1 MNLIQTLILSFVEG
15 VTEFL
20 PISSTGH
27 LILTTQILGIASTEF
42 VKSFTI
48 IIQLGAILSVV
59 AIYFKTMMNKKI
71 WPQIIIAFL
80 PSAVIGFLL
89 YGFIKGVLIGN
100 SLVTVIALFIGG
112 LAFIGIEYWHKDL
125 PAGRQGKKQT
135 DGNIENISYKNAF
148 IIGLFQSIS
157 VIPGVSRAG
166 ASILGALILG
176 VNRKTAAEFSFILA
190 VPTIF
195 GATMLDIFETKLS
208 FTSYELLMLGIG
220 FISTF
225 IFAFISIKWL
235 IKYLQNHSFIA
246 FGVYRMALAVIFYI
260 LFLR

>member
-1 MNLIQTLILSFVEG
+1 VNLIQALILSAVEG

-27 LILTTQILGIASTEF
+27 LILTTQILGIPQTEF
-42 VKSFTI
+42 IKSFTI
-48 IIQLGAILSVV
+48 IIQLGAILAVV
-59 AIYFKTMMNKKI
+59 AVYFRTMMNRKI

-89 YGFIKGVLIGN
+89 YGFIKGVLFGN
-100 SLVTVIALFIGG
+100 SLITVIALFIGG
-112 LAFIGIEYWHKDL
+112 LAFIGIEYWHKD
-125 PAGRQGKKQT
+125 KKQIE
-135 DGNIENISYKNAF
+135 GNIENISYKNAF

-166 ASILGALILG
+166 ASILGGLILG
-176 VNRKTAAEFSFILA
+176 VNRKTAAQFSFILA

-208 FTSYELLMLGIG
+208 FSSNELLMLGIG

-235 IKYLQNHSFIA
+235 IKYLESHSFVA